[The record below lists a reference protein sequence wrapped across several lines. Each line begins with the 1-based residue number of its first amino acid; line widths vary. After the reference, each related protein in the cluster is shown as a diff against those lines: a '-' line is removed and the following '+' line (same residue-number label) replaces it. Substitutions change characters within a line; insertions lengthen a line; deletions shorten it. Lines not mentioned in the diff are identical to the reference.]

1 VWKST
6 TGGRVLHFYLAGIN
20 NQNFLMRDRE
30 TGSWWQQITG
40 KAIFGPLR
48 GSILELAPND
58 ELSFALWKQESPS
71 GQVLAAVPRDEKEY
85 DSKWEA
91 DVAKL
96 AVVISFPGT
105 ELKSRD
111 VVIGVELSGESRAYP
126 LDTIL
131 KQSPIQDRVGGNPV
145 LIVAGPDG
153 KSVRAFESRV
163 RDSDLEFFRKSGTP
177 DFVLVDSTGNGEWN
191 FKGCAVSGP
200 ESGKCLQSL
209 PAIKDYWFDWRNYH
223 PSTTVYRH

>member
-1 VWKST
+1 
-6 TGGRVLHFYLAGIN
+6 VLHFYLAGIN

-48 GSILELAPND
+48 GSVLELAPND

-96 AVVISFPGT
+96 PVVISFPGT

-191 FKGCAVSGP
+191 FKGCALSGP

>member
-1 VWKST
+1 M
-6 TGGRVLHFYLAGIN
+6 LHFYLAGIN

-48 GSILELAPND
+48 GSVLELAPND

-96 AVVISFPGT
+96 PVVISFPGT

-191 FKGCAVSGP
+191 FKGCALSGP